1 MMQANDVLRR
11 LRYALN
17 LRDEQVA
24 EMMNQVGGHV
34 TPWHVTCLLLPEDH
48 EDAVECSLAELERVL
63 DGLIIA
69 RRGPPDPSRPPRPP
83 VGNALTNNDILKKCR
98 IALTLK
104 DSDIQR
110 ILSAGGLPMRAPE
123 LNALFRNPG
132 HKHYRV
138 CGDQLLRNF
147 LRGLAMGPPSKG
159 R

>member
-24 EMMNQVGGHV
+24 EMMNQVGGQV
-34 TPWHVTCLLLPEDH
+34 TPWYVTCLLLPEDH
-48 EDAVECSLAELERVL
+48 ADAVECSPAELERVL
-63 DGLIIA
+63 DGLIMA
-69 RRGPPDPSRPPRPP
+69 RRGPPDPSRPAYPRA
-83 VGNALTNNDILKKCR
+83 GNALTNNDVLKKCR

-104 DSDIQR
+104 DSDILR
-110 ILSAGGLPMRAPE
+110 ILAANGLLMRAPE

-132 HKHYRV
+132 HKNYRE
-138 CGDQLLRNF
+138 CGDQLLRKF
-147 LRGLAMGPPSKG
+147 LRGLAVGPPKKD